1 VETGVVLESIT
12 KKSLKGLF
20 SNELDILNA
29 NQEIAN
35 GNADEQV
42 VRKAYKELCE
52 NYEDLLDQ
60 TRLLTKVGDKL
71 QNKLNN
77 INQAINDKNIELQNT
92 IDELTRAKV
101 GRKAA
106 TLTLLFVIFLFVIS
120 EGVIDP
126 IIDSNTNGNT
136 WLSMVY
142 KAVIALL
149 LKPLEGFLEKYLM
162 KSAIKKR
169 VVTLK

>member
-1 VETGVVLESIT
+1 M
-12 KKSLKGLF
+12 KGLF
-20 SNELDILNA
+20 SNELDILTA
-29 NQEIAN
+29 NQELSSS
-35 GNADEQV
+35 NAEEQV
-42 VRKAYKELCE
+42 VRKAYKELCD

-126 IIDSNTNGNT
+126 IIDGNTNGNT
-136 WLSMVY
+136 WLSMLY

-162 KSAIKKR
+162 KSAVKKR
-169 VVTLK
+169 VVSLK

>member
-1 VETGVVLESIT
+1 MET
-12 KKSLKGLF
+12 
-20 SNELDILNA
+20 N
-29 NQEIAN
+29 
-35 GNADEQV
+35 
-42 VRKAYKELCE
+42 VRRTVRFKQFF
-52 NYEDLLDQ
+52 N
-60 TRLLTKVGDKL
+60 LTNSRGAIRAMKF
-71 QNKLNN
+71 NN
-77 INQAINDKNIELQNT
+77 INQTINDKNIELQNT
-92 IDELTRAKV
+92 VDELTRAKV

-162 KSAIKKR
+162 KTAVKKR

>member
-1 VETGVVLESIT
+1 METGVVLESIT

-106 TLTLLFVIFLFVIS
+106 TLTLLFVIF
-120 EGVIDP
+120 
-126 IIDSNTNGNT
+126 
-136 WLSMVY
+136 
-142 KAVIALL
+142 
-149 LKPLEGFLEKYLM
+149 
-162 KSAIKKR
+162 
-169 VVTLK
+169 